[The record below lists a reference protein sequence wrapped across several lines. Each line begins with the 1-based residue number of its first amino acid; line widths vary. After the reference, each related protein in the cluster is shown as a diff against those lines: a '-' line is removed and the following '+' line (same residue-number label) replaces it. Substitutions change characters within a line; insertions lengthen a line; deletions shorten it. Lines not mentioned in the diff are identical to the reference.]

1 MDRAKL
7 SATIVVV
14 MVLATLQWGPD
25 RVASAD
31 SQYSRHLAVI
41 VADVGAMGHSVGG
54 ADLAG
59 SFISMLAALR
69 DDQLFM
75 FMNVDNPSQVLGPY
89 RMSDPKY
96 AGIQNEINARLTW
109 PVGGEAGG
117 LSDALLEAQ
126 TLLNQERGMAGSQ
139 VYVIT
144 GDAPWIDFDRISVQL
159 SPLVNRFKE
168 QGWTLNGVS
177 LPGASPEALDFLNGI
192 SDSSGG
198 QFTELSS
205 AEGLKDVADTILSQG
220 AMGSLL
226 GLGSRVLVSS
236 EFMSAVVTIVPG
248 TSETTILLIRE
259 NPEGSLK
266 LTNPLGFSVSP
277 LNGEVSQL
285 VEMPNAVM
293 WRLKDPVPGN
303 WKIDARDMRGL
314 VSAWRYSANNY
325 TLVLIPTA
333 PIPLGQP
340 TPLVAYVSEG
350 DRAVSLEDVRLY
362 ANITIPDGARIVI
375 EMTDDGAGNDVAAGD
390 GNYTMMLPPLRVE
403 GGYEVE
409 LEMVWLDYNHRISAL
424 TGFEARIYPE
434 MSVDLA
440 GIEDIQPGVRTGVAT
455 IIVHVDGE
463 PYPVAPEQVAAI
475 LNSTSGLG
483 GEVEVIPRRVYGDGP
498 AFEYEVF
505 LTVQDHGRYSLAFR
519 LGTEYSGRFFSLTTK
534 SMAISSQPPPAPV
547 RELVQAV
554 AEAAPPVAP
563 AFSLPPSPAPA
574 LSSSPSSFPLLVVW
588 IPIIVLVILGVIAS
602 YLLTRTKPHGFIY
615 SDSDEP
621 LVDFAAVRR
630 HPIVDLVRR
639 STISGKDL
647 DLPGLEGVV
656 FRFAKGRIRL
666 SNSGDQP
673 TVRVNNQPLIGDA
686 AIEDRTWIGTGG
698 KLYTFLD
705 SARALPE
712 GAGAD

>member
-7 SATIVVV
+7 SVAIVVV
-14 MVLATLQWGPD
+14 MALATLQWGPD

-31 SQYSRHLAVI
+31 SKYSRHLAVL
-41 VADVGAMGHSVGG
+41 VTDVGAMGHSEGG
-54 ADLAG
+54 ADLSG

-89 RMSDPKY
+89 RMSDPEY
-96 AGIQNEINARLTW
+96 PSIQSEIEARLTW
-109 PVGGEAGG
+109 PVAGEAGE
-117 LSDALLEAQ
+117 LSNALLAAQ
-126 TLLNQERGMAGSQ
+126 SVLNQERGMAGSE

-144 GDAPWIDFDRISVQL
+144 GDAPWTDFDRLSVQL
-159 SPLVNRFKE
+159 SPLVNRFRE
-168 QGWTLNGVS
+168 QGWKLNGVS
-177 LPGASPEALDFLNGI
+177 LPGASPEAQEFLNGI

-198 QFTELSS
+198 HFTELSS
-205 AEGLKDVADTILSQG
+205 AEGLKDVADTILSRG
-220 AMGSLL
+220 AMGSLS
-226 GLGSRVLVSS
+226 GLGSRVLVTS
-236 EFMSAVVTIVPG
+236 EFMSSVLTIVPG

-266 LTNPLGFSVSP
+266 LTNPSGFSVSP
-277 LNGEVSQL
+277 LNGEVTQL

-314 VSAWRYSANNY
+314 VSAWQYSANNY

-333 PIPLGQP
+333 PLPLGQP
-340 TPLVAYVSEG
+340 TPLVAYVGEG
-350 DRAVSLEDVRLY
+350 DRAVVLDDVRLY

-375 EMTDDGAGNDVAAGD
+375 EMNDNGAGSDVAAGD

-434 MSVDLA
+434 LSVDLA
-440 GIEDIQPGVRTGVAT
+440 GVDDIQPGVKTSVA
-455 IIVHVDGE
+455 IVVVHVDGE

-475 LNSTSGLG
+475 LNSTAGLEA
-483 GEVEVIPRRVYGDGP
+483 EVEVVPRRVYGDGP

-519 LGTEYSGRFFSLTTK
+519 LGTEYSGRFFSLTTE
-534 SMAISSQPPPAPV
+534 SMAISSQPPPTLV
-547 RELVQAV
+547 REMEQVV
-554 AEAAPPVAP
+554 AEVAP
-563 AFSLPPSPAPA
+563 AVVPVSALPPSPAPA
-574 LSSSPSSFPLLVVW
+574 MSNSPSSFPMLVVW
-588 IPIIVLVILGVIAS
+588 IPIIVLAILGAIAS
-602 YLLTRTKPHGFIY
+602 YLLTRTRPYGFIY

-621 LVDFAAVRR
+621 LVDFAAIRR

-639 STISGKDL
+639 STVSGKDL

-705 SARALPE
+705 SAGALQE

>member
-1 MDRAKL
+1 M
-7 SATIVVV
+7 
-14 MVLATLQWGPD
+14 
-25 RVASAD
+25 
-31 SQYSRHLAVI
+31 
-41 VADVGAMGHSVGG
+41 
-54 ADLAG
+54 
-59 SFISMLAALR
+59 
-69 DDQLFM
+69 
-75 FMNVDNPSQVLGPY
+75 
-89 RMSDPKY
+89 
-96 AGIQNEINARLTW
+96 
-109 PVGGEAGG
+109 
-117 LSDALLEAQ
+117 
-126 TLLNQERGMAGSQ
+126 
-139 VYVIT
+139 
-144 GDAPWIDFDRISVQL
+144 
-159 SPLVNRFKE
+159 NRFRE
-168 QGWTLNGVS
+168 QGWILNGVS

-192 SDSSGG
+192 SNNSGG

-220 AMGSLL
+220 AMGSLT

-236 EFMSAVVTIVPG
+236 EFMSSVVTIVPG

-266 LTNPLGFSVSP
+266 LTNPSGFSVSP
-277 LNGEVSQL
+277 LNVDVSQL
-285 VEMPNAVM
+285 IEMPNAVM

-314 VSAWRYSANNY
+314 VSAWQYSANNY

-333 PIPLGQP
+333 PVPLGQP

-350 DRAVSLEDVRLY
+350 DRAVVLKDVRLY

-375 EMTDDGAGNDVAAGD
+375 EMTDDAAGTDVAAGD

-403 GGYEVE
+403 GGYKVE
-409 LEMVWLDYNHRISAL
+409 LEMAWLNYNHRISAL

-440 GIEDIQPGVRTGVAT
+440 GIEDIQPGVRTRVT
-455 IIVHVDGE
+455 TVVVHVDGE
-463 PYPVAPEQVAAI
+463 PYPVAPEQVAVI
-475 LNSTSGLG
+475 LNSTSGLEA
-483 GEVEVIPRRVYGDGP
+483 EVEVVPRRVYGDGP
-498 AFEYEVF
+498 AFEYE
-505 LTVQDHGRYSLAFR
+505 VQDHGRYSLAFR
-519 LGTEYSGRFFSLTTK
+519 LGTEYLGRFFSLTTE
-534 SMAISSQPPPAPV
+534 SMAIISQPPPTLI
-547 RELVQAV
+547 REVEQVV
-554 AEAAPPVAP
+554 AEVAPPVVA
-563 AFSLPPSPAPA
+563 ASALPPSPAPT
-574 LSSSPSSFPLLVVW
+574 LQNTSSFPLLVVW
-588 IPIIVLVILGVIAS
+588 IPIIVLVILGAIAS
-602 YLLTRTKPHGFIY
+602 YLLTRTKPYGFIY

-656 FRFAKGRIRL
+656 FRFAKGKIRL
-666 SNSGDQP
+666 SNRGDQP

-705 SARALPE
+705 SARALQE
-712 GAGAD
+712 GDRAD